1 MADIFV
7 SKDKEKIEKK
17 DIGSI
22 KETPHLKKSDSGY
35 QIPGIKKANGHF
47 YGPLSSF
54 CHFPLGVKF
63 ISKDSKE
70 EIVLFLRRHWTTN
83 IGWILISVILLFS
96 PVVLDSFPI
105 LSFLPGG
112 FQFIAVAIWYMVVV
126 AYVLESFLGWF
137 FNVCIITDERVFDVD
152 FVNLIYREI
161 TDANLDQI
169 QDVTVRMGGAIRTIF
184 NFGDVIIQ
192 TAGEVPRIEF
202 TAVPNPDKVAK
213 ILRELRVEEETEKM
227 EGRVR

>member
-1 MADIFV
+1 MTDIFVAEKEAITSGIFKSEKKLHNNRKVKGHTCSPLSSFSYFPSGVKFV
-7 SKDKEKIEKK
+7 SKDSE
-17 DIGSI
+17 
-22 KETPHLKKSDSGY
+22 
-35 QIPGIKKANGHF
+35 
-47 YGPLSSF
+47 
-54 CHFPLGVKF
+54 
-63 ISKDSKE
+63 E
-70 EIVLFLRRHWTTN
+70 EIVLFLRRHWIVN
-83 IGWILISVILLFS
+83 VRWIVLSVILLFAPGILS
-96 PVVLDSFPI
+96 SFPI
-105 LSFLPGG
+105 LSFLPDN
-112 FQFIAVAIWYMVVV
+112 FQFIAIAIWYMVVV
-126 AYVLESFLGWF
+126 AYVLESFLDWF
-137 FNVCIITDERVFDVD
+137 FNVCLVTDERVFDVD

-169 QDVTVRMGGAIRTIF
+169 QDVTTRMGGAIRTIF

>member
-7 SKDKEKIEKK
+7 AEKKEKPSGKDNTLVKK
-17 DIGSI
+17 I
-22 KETPHLKKSDSGY
+22 KGRS
-35 QIPGIKKANGHF
+35 

-54 CHFPLGVKF
+54 CYFPSGVKF
-63 ISKDSKE
+63 ASKDSKE
-70 EIVLFLRRHWTTN
+70 EIVLFLRRHWITN
-83 IGWILISVILLFS
+83 IPWIAISLILLFA
-96 PVVLDSFPI
+96 PGVLGNFPI
-105 LSFLPGG
+105 LSFLPDN
-112 FQFIAVAIWYMVVV
+112 FQFIAVAIWYMVVT
-126 AYVLESFLGWF
+126 AYILESFLDWF
-137 FNVCIITDERVFDVD
+137 FNVCIATDERVFDVD

-184 NFGDVIIQ
+184 NYGDVIIQ

-213 ILRELRVEEETEKM
+213 ILRELRVEEEVEKM